1 MNNYARLVDLIG
13 PARTKELIFT
23 ARLVEAAEAHA
34 MGFLNEVVPAETIEA
49 RVTELAEQIAGHAPL
64 TLQVTKE
71 AVRRVQLARRP
82 PRAEDLILRAYLSED
97 FHEGVSAFLE
107 KRKPQWRG
115 R

>member
-1 MNNYARLVDLIG
+1 
-13 PARTKELIFT
+13 
-23 ARLVEAAEAHA
+23 
-34 MGFLNEVVPAETIEA
+34 
-49 RVTELAEQIAGHAPL
+49 
-64 TLQVTKE
+64 QVTKE

-82 PRAEDLILRAYLSED
+82 PRAEDLVLRAYMSED